1 VIKSKLINDGAWKE
15 VLAKNKGV
23 KDNGLLKT
31 LADIKKLGEEDHDD
45 AQAIL
50 DQIQKLAGQLKK
62 SKEIAAAPA
71 VGKFLAELTSA
82 ADTAVRDV
90 AKAKAEA
97 DKKAKAELEAK
108 KREEHKGGKEEEG
121 EEESDDATELL
132 TTKLV
137 PLLRQVAKG
146 QVMHTLVAKSGK
158 QVVVMLSRKPISPS
172 RRKLLADQLGG
183 GSTKYYPGH
192 CSLEGGATTFA
203 LKAEV
208 AGMAKLIKAALLEQT
223 GLRLNKVKCRGEDG
237 DDNDEDEPT
246 AAKGK
251 TPEDA
256 EAASG
261 KAAED
266 SSPSADDGGKPPT
279 GMTRP
284 FELSASVGRGGKN
297 LEEDV
302 QAVQAAL
309 NRRMDAKLDVD
320 GRCGTATINAIMA
333 FQKAIGQSRPDGR
346 VDPGRGT
353 ANKLAGTGKLDPPPP
368 PPSPKKLPDLGEP
381 VLNRAPLVWHGMRDV
396 LDHNIGE
403 LKRAIRQEY
412 ADENPRLLAEIDQ
425 NVQRVDV
432 ILEKLDDR
440 LAHAL
445 ERANGAR
452 EAKARK
458 VELDSA
464 KAIMADYVGF
474 IKGEPL
480 IDHIDKNP
488 FGVDTQL
495 RKSITDSLKH
505 VAKAMS

>member
-1 VIKSKLINDGAWKE
+1 MMIKSKVLNDGAWKE

-31 LADIKKLGEEDHDD
+31 LADIKKLGDEDHDD

-90 AKAKAEA
+90 AKAKGEA

-246 AAKGK
+246 ASGGEVPDGDGEDANDPSELVPGANVK
-251 TPEDA
+251 TP
-256 EAASG
+256 
-261 KAAED
+261 
-266 SSPSADDGGKPPT
+266 SPT
-279 GMTRP
+279 
-284 FELSASVGRGGKN
+284 L
-297 LEEDV
+297 
-302 QAVQAAL
+302 
-309 NRRMDAKLDVD
+309 AK
-320 GRCGTATINAIMA
+320 
-333 FQKAIGQSRPDGR
+333 
-346 VDPGRGT
+346 
-353 ANKLAGTGKLDPPPP
+353 
-368 PPSPKKLPDLGEP
+368 
-381 VLNRAPLVWHGMRDV
+381 APLVWTGTRKILQARIDALKDV
-396 LDHNIGE
+396 VQ
-403 LKRAIRQEY
+403 AQV
-412 ADENPRLLAEIDQ
+412 ADEGDDVIDEITVNLQKVDRILERLDQRLADSLARAGDSYGGERSAAMKESKAILAEYI
-425 NVQRVDV
+425 R
-432 ILEKLDDR
+432 
-440 LAHAL
+440 
-445 ERANGAR
+445 
-452 EAKARK
+452 
-458 VELDSA
+458 
-464 KAIMADYVGF
+464 YVGD
-474 IKGEPL
+474 EPL
-480 IDHIDKNP
+480 IDHLDNNP
-488 FGVDTQL
+488 FGVKVDLKATLSQSLTQ
-495 RKSITDSLKH
+495 
-505 VAKAMS
+505 VAKAIG